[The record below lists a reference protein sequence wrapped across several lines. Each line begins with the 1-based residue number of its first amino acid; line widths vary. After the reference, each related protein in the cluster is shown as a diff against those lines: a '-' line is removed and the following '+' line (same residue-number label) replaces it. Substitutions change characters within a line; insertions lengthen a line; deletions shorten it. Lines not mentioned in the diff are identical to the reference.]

1 VVVEGNLVLVEPGL
15 FGAGVALFFVEEF
28 SSASSSS
35 LLYSSSMVGLL
46 LENEGALNDR
56 ITCFLVAWQIC
67 DFDENYVCVSL
78 RSQAEARIT

>member
-1 VVVEGNLVLVEPGL
+1 MLLLVVVVEGNLVLVEPGL

-56 ITCFLVAWQIC
+56 ITCFLVREIC
-67 DFDENYVCVSL
+67 DFDENYVCVSEI
-78 RSQAEARIT
+78 SS